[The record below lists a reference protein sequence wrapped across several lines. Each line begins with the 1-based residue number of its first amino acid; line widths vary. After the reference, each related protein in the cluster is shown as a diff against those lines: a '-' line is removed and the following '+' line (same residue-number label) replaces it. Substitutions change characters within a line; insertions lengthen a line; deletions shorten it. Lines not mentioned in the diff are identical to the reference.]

1 MRKNILKKILISITL
16 LFLPLYA
23 IGIEEVKLEKD
34 SLSPDYFSD
43 IYYGKVDNSESVSPI
58 LKLFSQKGLE
68 LKKTPI
74 DAIKLTFLYDGQ
86 LQYNHTFHQGSY
98 FKHDFVTAEPMIS
111 LFFNDRKTEATFDYN
126 LLREID
132 GYSNSFSQKITSAF
146 ISHKITDNQT
156 ILLGQGVRIPITIDG
171 SKSTMGQD
179 FILKGQIGRTFGD
192 VVSTG
197 VRNYGKYKFADYDI
211 GLYDSTRY
219 MQDYGKGLDF
229 TGHVMLKPF
238 ANREDEIKN
247 LKVGTTYNLGD
258 YKTSYSV
265 YSFYT
270 AYDYK
275 KFHITS
281 EYAKA
286 DGYNG
291 KKNSNNEAY
300 GFYTTLSYDITPKLS
315 ILSRYDYLTA
325 NKADSNSYCQE
336 YTAGL
341 TYKLFKNMKFML
353 NFINKNYS
361 NKSDSNMI
369 LFATRFI
376 I

>member
-1 MRKNILKKILISITL
+1 MKKILIALI
-16 LFLPLYA
+16 LFIIP
-23 IGIEEVKLEKD
+23 IKVFGVEEIKLEKEPI
-34 SLSPDYFSD
+34 SLDYFSD
-43 IYYGKVDNSESVSPI
+43 VYYGKVTNDENVSPI
-58 LKLFSQKGLE
+58 LKLFSEKGLE
-68 LKKTPI
+68 FKKSPI

-86 LQYNHTFHQGSY
+86 LQYNHTFHKGSY

-111 LFFNDRKTEATFDYN
+111 VFWNDRKTEATFDYN

-132 GYSNSFSQKITSAF
+132 GYSNSFSKKITSVYV
-146 ISHKITDNQT
+146 SHKISDNQK
-156 ILLGQGVRIPITIDG
+156 ILIGQGPRIPVTIEG
-171 SKSTMGQD
+171 AKGTMAQD
-179 FILKGQIGRTFGD
+179 FILKGQLGRTLGD

-197 VRNYGKYKFADYDI
+197 IRNYGNYKFLDYDI

-219 MQDYGKGLDF
+219 MQDFGNGLDF
-229 TGHVMLKPF
+229 TGQIMLKPF

-247 LKVGTTYNLGD
+247 FKIGSTYNVGD
-258 YKTSYSV
+258 YKTSYSL
-265 YSFYT
+265 YSVYT

-275 KFHITS
+275 KFHIKS
-281 EYAKA
+281 EYASA

-291 KKNSNNEAY
+291 KKNSDNEAY
-300 GFYTTLSYDITPKLS
+300 GFYTTLMYDITPKIML
-315 ILSRYDYLTA
+315 LGRYDYLTA

-336 YTAGL
+336 FTAGV
-341 TYKLFKNMKFML
+341 TYKLFKNLKFMV
-353 NFINKNYS
+353 NFINRNYS